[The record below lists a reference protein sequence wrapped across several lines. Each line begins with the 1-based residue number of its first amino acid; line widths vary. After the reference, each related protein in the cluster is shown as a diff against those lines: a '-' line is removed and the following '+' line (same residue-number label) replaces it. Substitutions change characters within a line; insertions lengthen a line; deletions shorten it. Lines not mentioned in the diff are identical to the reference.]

1 MDEKLQKVLFDNDM
15 EKYITLLDQ
24 KDINTISKFKKLTAS
39 DIIILG
45 VDTNDRDNFVRIID
59 CIPNEEYIISGKL
72 TLSESR
78 HFTYSLFF
86 PRFLLFL
93 EVFLLLVVI
102 IMFVIDIMENN
113 PIFFPFIIIFLAF
126 FVHLLFGSIRHC
138 PKCIFTE
145 DKIKMFSDGNT
156 VQMEYEKRD
165 IKKIL
170 IRGDYV
176 LVKTRKVPL
185 PIVERFFDN
194 RSKYNE
200 FVYFLNSN
208 YKELIMEK

>member
-1 MDEKLQKVLFDNDM
+1 M
-15 EKYITLLDQ
+15 
-24 KDINTISKFKKLTAS
+24 
-39 DIIILG
+39 
-45 VDTNDRDNFVRIID
+45 
-59 CIPNEEYIISGKL
+59 
-72 TLSESR
+72 
-78 HFTYSLFF
+78 
-86 PRFLLFL
+86 
-93 EVFLLLVVI
+93 I

-113 PIFFPFIIIFLAF
+113 PIFFPFIIGFFTF
-126 FVHLLFGSIRHC
+126 FVHLVFGSIGRC

-145 DKIKMFSDGNT
+145 DKIKFFSDGNT

-170 IRGDYV
+170 IQGDYV
-176 LVKTRKVPL
+176 LVRTRKIPL

-200 FVYFLNSN
+200 FVCFLNNN

>member
-1 MDEKLQKVLFDNDM
+1 MDEKLRKVLLDYNM
-15 EKYITLLDQ
+15 EKYITLFDQ
-24 KDINTISKFKKLTAS
+24 KGIDTVFKFKKLTAS
-39 DIIILG
+39 DIIFFGI
-45 VDTNDRDNFVRIID
+45 DTDDRDKFVKMIES
-59 CIPNEEYIISGKL
+59 IPNEEYTISGNL

-86 PRFLLFL
+86 PRFLFFL
-93 EVFLLLVVI
+93 EIFLLIVVV
-102 IMFVIDIMENN
+102 IMFVIDIMEGNQ
-113 PIFFPFIIIFLAF
+113 IFFPFIIIFFAF
-126 FVHLLFGSIRHC
+126 FVHLGLGSMRRC

-145 DKIKMFSDGNT
+145 DKIKMISGEKT
-156 VQMEYEKRD
+156 MLMEYEKRD

-170 IRGDYV
+170 IQGDYV
-176 LVKTRKVPL
+176 LVKTKKVAL